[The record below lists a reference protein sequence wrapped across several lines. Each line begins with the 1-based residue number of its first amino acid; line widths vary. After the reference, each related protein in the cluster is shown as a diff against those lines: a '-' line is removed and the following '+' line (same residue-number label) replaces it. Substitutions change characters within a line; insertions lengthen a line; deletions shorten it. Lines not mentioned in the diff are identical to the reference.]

1 MSADEFIAYRLPGKN
16 HAPIVC
22 ARPGREWMRE
32 LVDQFANRCLPLLIA
47 NQSGWLLLNPQPL
60 RAMWTGGNGR
70 GGVVVEYDGGVPDYP
85 VANSVF
91 GYGILTWRVDYL
103 FRTPPGYNLLVTG
116 PSNMPM
122 DAIQPLQGVVET
134 DWAVS
139 SFTMNW
145 KFTRPGEQVLFGLHE
160 PFCMVVPQRRGEL
173 ESFMPRIRDIGE
185 APEIADE
192 WREFERRRQLHAALR
207 GLVAAKSGQAAVSQI
222 PWEREYMRGET
233 TRGRPAPE
241 HQKKLSL
248 RQFQE
253 SDPSADEQDGTR
265 EEQKGV

>member
-1 MSADEFIAYRLPGKN
+1 MNMSADIEFIAYRLPGRN
-16 HAPIVC
+16 HAPIVP
-22 ARPGREWMRE
+22 AKPGRDWMRD

-60 RAMWTGGNGR
+60 RATWTGGNGR
-70 GGVVVEYDGGVPDYP
+70 AGVVVEYDGGVPEFP
-85 VANSVF
+85 IAN
-91 GYGILTWRVDYL
+91 
-103 FRTPPGYNLLVTG
+103 
-116 PSNMPM
+116 
-122 DAIQPLQGVVET
+122 
-134 DWAVS
+134 
-139 SFTMNW
+139 TMSW
-145 KFTRPGEQVLFGLHE
+145 KFTRPGQQVFFGLHE

-207 GLVAAKSGQAAVSQI
+207 GLVAAKGGQAALSQI

-233 TRGRPAPE
+233 PRGRTAPE

-253 SDPSADEQDGTR
+253 SDPSEDEQDGTR
-265 EEQKGV
+265 EEQRGV